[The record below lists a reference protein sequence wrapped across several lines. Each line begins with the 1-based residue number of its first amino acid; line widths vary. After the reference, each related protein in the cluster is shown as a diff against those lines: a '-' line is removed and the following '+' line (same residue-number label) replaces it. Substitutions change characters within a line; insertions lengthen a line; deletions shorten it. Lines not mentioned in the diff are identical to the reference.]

1 MLISE
6 HIAFLQRQLAE
17 LGDVVIKKDDCEWGL
32 DDFNH
37 QPTEHRMVTI
47 DGVAEVI
54 HISDYQLAHMHVQQ
68 HSENYTA
75 LEDMIEEA
83 KLLQNRADALIGDPE
98 ELMKNYM
105 QGHRRDLAIV
115 QAWHNSPPVLV
126 L

>member
-1 MLISE
+1 MLISK

-17 LGDVVIKKDDCEWGL
+17 LGDVVIKKDD
-32 DDFNH
+32 FNH

-47 DGVAEVI
+47 EGVAEVI

-75 LEDMIEEA
+75 LEGMIEEA